1 MPNCTV
7 IEPDLAMARAML
19 KHTTGLGVNLD
30 QASDPVAVMRAI
42 GALPEPDA
50 TGRKPG
56 IMATLSWNHPRIGD
70 FVACKRTQPLAPE
83 APLNN
88 MNISVL
94 VPRDQYANFRTSPL
108 FDQVVEA
115 AHACGDPGI
124 LVQAPGETNKATSP
138 CGELW
143 LEPNEVCNL
152 GNINVA
158 HFWAPRA
165 PRAPRAPM
173 APNTTDAWLSAEFAA
188 VVKDALVFLDRVR
201 AEFVF
206 GTREM
211 RHVSERQARLGLG
224 VMGFADLLRK
234 AGVRYDS
241 AEAVAWADH
250 IGAAMR
256 AAADEYRQENPSA
269 NPNRRLLTLAPTGGT
284 SLITNASF
292 SIEPFFHHAHSIS
305 PEQHVRVQSA
315 WQRHVDNGV
324 SKTVNL
330 PFEATKED
338 VSYIYDLAHAL
349 DCKGVTVYR
358 DGCRSAQPIATKR
371 Q

>member
-1 MPNCTV
+1 
-7 IEPDLAMARAML
+7 
-19 KHTTGLGVNLD
+19 
-30 QASDPVAVMRAI
+30 
-42 GALPEPDA
+42 
-50 TGRKPG
+50 
-56 IMATLSWNHPRIGD
+56 
-70 FVACKRTQPLAPE
+70 
-83 APLNN
+83 
-88 MNISVL
+88 
-94 VPRDQYANFRTSPL
+94 
-108 FDQVVEA
+108 
-115 AHACGDPGI
+115 
-124 LVQAPGETNKATSP
+124 
-138 CGELW
+138 
-143 LEPNEVCNL
+143 
-152 GNINVA
+152 
-158 HFWAPRA
+158 
-165 PRAPRAPM
+165 
-173 APNTTDAWLSAEFAA
+173 
-188 VVKDALVFLDRVR
+188 
-201 AEFVF
+201 
-206 GTREM
+206 
-211 RHVSERQARLGLG
+211 VSERQARLGLG

-241 AEAVAWADH
+241 AEAVAWAEH

-256 AAADEYRQENPSA
+256 AAADEYRQENPSG

-338 VSYIYDLAHAL
+338 VAYIYDLAHAL